1 MRKEFYKEYER
12 VSVTKARTAFKKNKT
27 VIYWNE
33 SQLINETTKPNYV
46 TDTTI
51 FDTPK
56 LKYFIVV
63 D

>member
-1 MRKEFYKEYER
+1 MKREFYKNYTR
-12 VSVTKARTAFKKNKT
+12 VSKTKAKTAFKNNKA

-33 SQLINETTKPNYV
+33 TKLINNSTPPNYV
-46 TDTTI
+46 ESEEVFT
-51 FDTPK
+51 TPK

>member
-1 MRKEFYKEYER
+1 MKREIYRGYIR
-12 VSVTKARTAFKKNKT
+12 VSKTKAKTAFKNNKP

-33 SQLINETTKPNYV
+33 TKLINDSTPPNYV
-46 TDTTI
+46 TDTAV

-56 LKYFIVV
+56 LKYFIVA

>member
-12 VSVTKARTAFKKNKT
+12 VNVTKARTAFKKNKT
-27 VIYWNE
+27 VIYWDENK
-33 SQLINETTKPNYV
+33 LINDSTKPNYV
-46 TDTTI
+46 TDKTI

>member
-12 VSVTKARTAFKKNKT
+12 VNKTKARTAFKNNKT

-51 FDTPK
+51 FDIPK

-63 D
+63 

>member
-1 MRKEFYKEYER
+1 MR
-12 VSVTKARTAFKKNKT
+12 VSKTKAKTAFKNNKT

-46 TDTTI
+46 ESDTI
-51 FDTPK
+51 FSTPK

>member
-1 MRKEFYKEYER
+1 MKREIYRDYTR
-12 VSVTKARTAFKKNKT
+12 VNKTKAKTAFKNNKP

-33 SQLINETTKPNYV
+33 NQLINETTKPNYV

-51 FDTPK
+51 FDIPK

>member
-1 MRKEFYKEYER
+1 MRKEFYKDYER

-33 SQLINETTKPNYV
+33 SQLINDTTKPNYV
-46 TDTTI
+46 TDTAI